1 MNTEINYTNM
11 ELKKITKHM
20 KKVTNK
26 VSNARPVLQNM
37 YFDNNTIVATDSH
50 RLIRINY
57 EHNKTNELFNP
68 KNNEFVDCN
77 YNYPSVERIIPLNE
91 NANNII
97 SINSDEIDLIISVL
111 KAYKHLKVTSLTL
124 TLNKEKSQ
132 YEMNINF
139 SDFIMYSADIL
150 KKLNINFQLENES
163 VTDNTVDKL
172 LLTVDYFLNALE
184 FLKDYDNKP
193 TLVNDYKIY
202 LYDSVKPILI
212 TNSKNDFEYVIC
224 PRRQY

>member
-11 ELKKITKHM
+11 ELKKITKNM

-77 YNYPSVERIIPLNE
+77 YNYPSVERIIPLTE

-132 YEMNINF
+132 YEMNMNF

-193 TLVNDYKIY
+193 TFVNDYKIY